1 MRLIAFLKNWTL
13 PSAMAIGTAAYLTFA
28 CTPALD
34 AASRV
39 FEPLFDSILP
49 LFMFLILF
57 VTFCKVDFR
66 RLRPEMW
73 HLWVILFQ
81 VLLTGAVAALILFA
95 PLSAGQKVL
104 WEGMLTCIIG
114 PTAAAAAVITVKIGG
129 NLNSMTTYTFLSS
142 FVTAALI
149 PTFFPLI
156 EKEAHLTF
164 WTAFLIIM
172 NKVCLVLVLPL
183 LLGWMVRRFLPRLQK
198 RITAI
203 PDLGFYLWGMSLAIV
218 TGTTVKNIAHSDA
231 TPALLGWIALGSLLL
246 CLMQFG
252 AGKLIGRRYGSSV
265 DAGQA
270 LGQKNTAFA
279 IWITYTYLNPVASVG
294 PGCYILW
301 QNLVNSV
308 ELWAA
313 RRCASGHF

>member
-1 MRLIAFLKNWTL
+1 MKLITFLKNWTL
-13 PSAMAIGTAAYLTFA
+13 PSAMVIGAAAYLAFA

-57 VTFCKVDFR
+57 VTFCKVDFHC
-66 RLRPEMW
+66 LRPEMW

-81 VLLTGAVAALILFA
+81 ALLTGAVVAVILFA
-95 PLSAGQKVL
+95 QLSVAQKIL
-104 WEGMLTCIIG
+104 WEGILTCIIG

-149 PTFFPLI
+149 PTFFPMI

-164 WTAFLIIM
+164 WTAFFIIM

-183 LLGWMVRRFLPRLQK
+183 LLGWIVRRFLPRLQQ
-198 RITAI
+198 RITSI

-218 TGTTVKNIAHSDA
+218 TGTTVKNIVHSDA
-231 TPALLGWIALGSLLL
+231 TPALLGWIAIGSLLL
-246 CLMQFG
+246 CLLQFG
-252 AGKLIGRRYGSSV
+252 MGKLIGRCYGSSI

-301 QNLVNSV
+301 QNLVNSA

-313 RRCASGHF
+313 RREG